1 MLFNAL
7 GRVVASADCRVFS
20 DVPRDFYQLNTID
33 IQYGRQHELFLDKGL
48 IPNNVPSEAVVERLR
63 GIEEMIRNDK
73 NYENIFD
80 GIAIPFC
87 FTDSNAKDDLGSRLE
102 DFWMPMLKK
111 NYEEMVKGSY
121 FKATLQGNS
130 KLRDCVAPAT
140 GSGYREFLDSLKES
154 LVIGYYF
161 PTAFQEFDVNSQRA
175 RISALPK
182 VPGLMTSLSGPLE
195 IVYSLV
201 SYPRLLFHKNK
212 YSPILLA
219 TAVEHIDPRMVLMFK
234 SYGPHLEFWLM
245 SQMLSPSKKQVSEQW
260 SGGITIYST
269 FK

>member
-140 GSGYREFLDSLKES
+140 GSGYREFRQLKR
-154 LVIGYYF
+154 IFGY
-161 PTAFQEFDVNSQRA
+161 
-175 RISALPK
+175 
-182 VPGLMTSLSGPLE
+182 
-195 IVYSLV
+195 
-201 SYPRLLFHKNK
+201 RLLFPNGFSGVRRQLSTCKNFSFTK
-212 YSPILLA
+212 GA
-219 TAVEHIDPRMVLMFK
+219 RAHD
-234 SYGPHLEFWLM
+234 
-245 SQMLSPSKKQVSEQW
+245 
-260 SGGITIYST
+260 
-269 FK
+269 